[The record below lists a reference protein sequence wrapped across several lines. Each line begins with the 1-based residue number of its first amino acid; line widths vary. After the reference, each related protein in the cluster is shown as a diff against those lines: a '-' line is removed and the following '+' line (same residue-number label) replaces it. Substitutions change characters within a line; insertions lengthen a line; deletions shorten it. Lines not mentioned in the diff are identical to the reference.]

1 MQWLKW
7 FIFWNISSDCKIII
21 SFLELFWATC
31 FLCILQT
38 QLIRRNTSIP
48 RKLQRRQHIT
58 FMMASSNDDKSSI
71 CRFFYEDFFHIV
83 NICRKIMF
91 SPPQLFWATCFLCI
105 LQTQLIRRNTSIPRK
120 LQRRQHITFMM
131 ASSNDDKSSICRF
144 FYEDFFHIVNIC
156 RKIMFSPPQ
165 PWDSQKSPVQVL
177 LRTLFFLFFFNWWW
191 LCI

>member
-1 MQWLKW
+1 MMTKVPFVNFFMKTFSILSIYVEK
-7 FIFWNISSDCKIII
+7 
-21 SFLELFWATC
+21 
-31 FLCILQT
+31 LCL
-38 QLIRRNTSIP
+38 
-48 RKLQRRQHIT
+48 
-58 FMMASSNDDKSSI
+58 
-71 CRFFYEDFFHIV
+71 V
-83 NICRKIMF
+83 
-91 SPPQLFWATCFLCI
+91 PPQLFWATCFLCI
-105 LQTQLIRRNTSIPRK
+105 LQTQLIRRNTSIPKK

-131 ASSNDDKSSICRF
+131 ASSNDDKSSICQF